1 MAKKQ
6 AIKDYL
12 AHSGFDKASMKQYWN
27 ICAENHVHLPRVISV
42 DLDDDY
48 VSEESADCAVLKQD
62 GVKWK
67 MLPLDI
73 IISLPELADPYLY
86 PEHILTPQNQHTY
99 TNDTSMLE
107 ETPIPS
113 AEEIATHPISAPTYQ
128 PEISAPVAVQREETV
143 VDNLSDFERRIL
155 NKLDSGEGLDEDEL
169 EELAEEYADE
179 DKREYGENGRWTRPV
194 YDIIQL
200 GNRYYSLAWEKGLT
214 EYQENSF
221 FNQPERVYPTRSLQV
236 IEEVNYISENRD
248 ISNVPELNEVKETLE
263 NNGYNISNSGTV
275 TFSSRIER
283 ARFIP
288 EREAADEFDLLEVEL
303 QKEDELEKDELGDS
317 GVF

>member
-6 AIKDYL
+6 EIKDYL
-12 AHSGFDKASMKQYWN
+12 KHSGFDKASMKQYWN
-27 ICAENHVHLPRVISV
+27 VCAENHVHLPRVISV

-67 MLPLDI
+67 MLPIDI
-73 IISLPELADPYLY
+73 ITALPELAEPYLHT
-86 PEHILTPQNQHTY
+86 EQTPTPPNQHTY
-99 TNDTSMLE
+99 VNDAPMSE
-107 ETPIPS
+107 DPHIPS
-113 AEEIATHPISAPTYQ
+113 AEEIAIHPISSPTYQ
-128 PEISAPVAVQREETV
+128 PEISAPVAIPREYTD
-143 VDNLSDFERRIL
+143 VDNLTDFERRIL
-155 NKLDSGEGLDEDEL
+155 NKLDSGEVLDEDEL
-169 EELAEEYADE
+169 SKLAEDYADYH
-179 DKREYGENGRWTRPV
+179 KRKYGENGRWTRPV

-200 GNRYYSLAWEKGLT
+200 GNRYYSLTWYEELT

-288 EREAADEFDLLEVEL
+288 ESDTINNHNSLSPDL
-303 QKEDELEKDELGDS
+303 QQEDELEQE
-317 GVF
+317 